1 MADFAS
7 RSYKEGYPNTANSLF
22 LQEFSHRFPLTP
34 QLGSWKLAG
43 ISTKTTS
50 VGISILWRAKGTNSG
65 PGARPGG
72 SGLCLRP
79 ELAKILGSP
88 ASKPPNSTC
97 NAKGCSWPLLGPSG
111 LASNQLHKFFLARP
125 SRERFAKSASLW
137 CIRDF
142 KTLANSI
149 HSKNASTIQLRT

>member
-7 RSYKEGYPNTANSLF
+7 RSYEEGYPNTADHMF
-22 LQEFSHRFPLTP
+22 LQEFSHRFPLPP
-34 QLGSWKLAG
+34 QLGSWKLVQ
-43 ISTKTTS
+43 IRTETTS
-50 VGISILWRAKGTNSG
+50 VGFSILRRAKGTNSG

-88 ASKPPNSTC
+88 ASKPPSSTW

-125 SRERFAKSASLW
+125 SRERFVKSASLW
-137 CIRDF
+137 CGRDF

-149 HSKNASTIQLRT
+149 RPRNASTNQSLT